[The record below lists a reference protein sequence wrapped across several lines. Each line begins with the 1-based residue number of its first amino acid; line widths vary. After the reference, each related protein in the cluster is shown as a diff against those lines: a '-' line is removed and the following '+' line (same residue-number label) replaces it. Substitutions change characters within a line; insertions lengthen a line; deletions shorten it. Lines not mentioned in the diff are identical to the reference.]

1 MSLDIDRLKELAAK
15 GLNAS
20 EIARSMGESR
30 FAVRYAANK
39 HNIEIVKAVSSTGK
53 YDVRQIMP
61 TDEEVEKRAKA
72 YAIELGII
80 NPVTT
85 WTATPEEIEQ
95 MCGPKKPE
103 PNVNLYYEKWSDV

>member
-1 MSLDIDRLKELAAK
+1 MRLDIDRLKELAAK

-39 HNIEIVKAVSSTGK
+39 HNIDIVKSVSSTGK
-53 YDVRQIMP
+53 FDIRPIMP
-61 TDEEVEKRAKA
+61 TDEEVATKAKA
-72 YAIELGII
+72 YAAELGII

-85 WTATPEEIEQ
+85 RKATPDEIEQ